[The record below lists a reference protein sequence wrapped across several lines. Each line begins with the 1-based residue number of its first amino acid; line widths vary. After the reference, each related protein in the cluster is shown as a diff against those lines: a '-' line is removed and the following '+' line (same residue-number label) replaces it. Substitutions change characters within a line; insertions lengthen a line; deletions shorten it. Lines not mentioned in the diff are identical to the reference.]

1 MYACL
6 PCSYELM
13 PLSGVEFDVITS
25 LKNLDRLLLERIV
38 LELPQISINWI
49 ADGIFSFSSFQL
61 ISYEPEPQMCQDL
74 SLT

>member
-6 PCSYELM
+6 PCSYKLM
-13 PLSGVEFDVITS
+13 SLSGVELDVTTS

-38 LELPQISINWI
+38 LELPQISINWS
-49 ADGIFSFSSFQL
+49 ADDICSFLSFQL
-61 ISYEPEPQMCQDL
+61 ISYEPEPQMCEDL